1 MDSPNSSS
9 DQEKQGEQQPNEL
22 PILNDK
28 GNNVDPSDHVPP
40 LPSHSQHE
48 VVTRHTLAT
57 EPFQPILKVLADLER
72 DDPKFAFPAARLVGL
87 YRRLWESCVS
97 KHIDVQKI
105 EQSNEILKEAG
116 THLRKERDGLQLHH
130 KKQVARLRFFEQA
143 LESSRERLISLLDDW
158 NYPYSPNLA
167 GLTDVAR
174 EE

>member
-1 MDSPNSSS
+1 
-9 DQEKQGEQQPNEL
+9 
-22 PILNDK
+22 
-28 GNNVDPSDHVPP
+28 
-40 LPSHSQHE
+40 
-48 VVTRHTLAT
+48 LAT

-72 DDPKFAFPAARLVGL
+72 DDPKFAFPATRPVGL

-97 KHIDVQKI
+97 KHIDGQKL
-105 EQSNEILKEAG
+105 QRSNQILKEAD

-158 NYPYSPNLA
+158 NYPSSPNLT
-167 GLTDVAR
+167 GLSDVVR

>member
-1 MDSPNSSS
+1 MDATNSLP
-9 DQEKQGEQQPNEL
+9 DQEKGEQQPGEL
-22 PILNDK
+22 PSLSDKDNDQETSD
-28 GNNVDPSDHVPP
+28 NVPSM
-40 LPSHSQHE
+40 PSPSQHE
-48 VVTRHTLAT
+48 EETRHTLAT
-57 EPFQPILKVLADLER
+57 EPFKPILNVLADLER

-105 EQSNEILKEAG
+105 DQSNEILKEAG
-116 THLRKERDGLQLHH
+116 TYLRKERDGLQLHH
-130 KKQVARLRFFEQA
+130 EKQLARLRFFGQA

-167 GLTDVAR
+167 GLSDVAR

>member
-1 MDSPNSSS
+1 M
-9 DQEKQGEQQPNEL
+9 
-22 PILNDK
+22 
-28 GNNVDPSDHVPP
+28 
-40 LPSHSQHE
+40 
-48 VVTRHTLAT
+48 
-57 EPFQPILKVLADLER
+57 LADLER
-72 DDPKFAFPAARLVGL
+72 DDPKFAFPAARLVGF

-116 THLRKERDGLQLHH
+116 TYLRKERDGLQLHYE
-130 KKQVARLRFFEQA
+130 KQLARLRFFGQA